1 MGTRAI
7 ILFALILFFAALF
20 LAGLVTAV
28 RGVVKKRKQALA
40 QGPVPREVLLCCSGP
55 TWDDLGPERLMT
67 SDKVWYAAEETCC
80 EELPYHGGALMIID
94 PELSRVWVAA
104 WDH

>member
-1 MGTRAI
+1 
-7 ILFALILFFAALF
+7 
-20 LAGLVTAV
+20 
-28 RGVVKKRKQALA
+28 
-40 QGPVPREVLLCCSGP
+40 
-55 TWDDLGPERLMT
+55 MT